1 MEVTM
6 SVERPTTS
14 AVLRPDGMNAGAVVR
29 SDFSRVRRG
38 GFDPDQVVEHLK
50 RVANHIADLE
60 ASVADLEARL
70 SERQAGPNEEAV
82 RNEVY
87 QKMGARVADLI
98 RSFDEEMERVRANA
112 YSEAENR
119 LSEAR
124 AHAERI
130 DRDAE
135 KVRSEAE
142 RTADELLKGL
152 ESRRGAMLDDVR
164 RIHEGLQRS
173 AAIVASILQR
183 ELDVVVVDETTRPQP

>member
-1 MEVTM
+1 MN
-6 SVERPTTS
+6 VERPTPS
-14 AVLRPDGMNAGAVVR
+14 AVLRPDLMNAGAVVR

-50 RVANHIADLE
+50 RVANHIAGLE
-60 ASVADLEARL
+60 ARVADLEARL
-70 SERQAGPNEEAV
+70 SQRQATGPNEEAV
-82 RNEVY
+82 RNELY
-87 QKMGARVADLI
+87 QKVGARVADLV

-112 YSEAENR
+112 YSEAETR

-124 AHAERI
+124 AHADRI

-142 RTADELLKGL
+142 RTA

-173 AAIVASILQR
+173 AAVVASILQR

>member
-1 MEVTM
+1 MN
-6 SVERPTTS
+6 VERPTPS
-14 AVLRPDGMNAGAVVR
+14 AVLRPDLMNAGAVVR

-50 RVANHIADLE
+50 RVANHIAGLE
-60 ASVADLEARL
+60 ARVADLEARL
-70 SERQAGPNEEAV
+70 SQRQATGPNEEAV
-82 RNEVY
+82 RNELY
-87 QKMGARVADLI
+87 QKVGARVADLV

-112 YSEAENR
+112 YSEAETR

-124 AHAERI
+124 AHADRI

-142 RTADELLKGL
+142 RTADELLKSL

-173 AAIVASILQR
+173 AAVVASILQR
-183 ELDVVVVDETTRPQP
+183 ELDVVVVEETTRPQP